1 MKTKDRILATAYQML
16 LALRGRGTASYVLSE
31 DRLTIYFN
39 TNVLGTWDVTG
50 MGMRDAEVKEVIDGS
65 K

>member
-1 MKTKDRILATAYQML
+1 ML